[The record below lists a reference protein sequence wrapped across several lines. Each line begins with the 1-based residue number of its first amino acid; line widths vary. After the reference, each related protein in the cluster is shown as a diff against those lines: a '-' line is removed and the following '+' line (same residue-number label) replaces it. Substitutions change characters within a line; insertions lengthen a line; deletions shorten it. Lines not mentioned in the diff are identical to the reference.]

1 MRLIAARPIPARLTD
16 RRGAALLVV
25 LWLAVAATGL
35 ALALLEATRRAAP
48 DDRRAVDAIRL
59 RLAVQA
65 AVQATA
71 ARLLREEVELGP
83 EGGRLG
89 FEQDGIALRVRVTAE
104 SGLVDL
110 ASASPGLLRGLAE
123 ATGRTAV
130 EARALAEE
138 VERRRSG
145 RGGEATDAP
154 TVGATAATAL
164 RPPARPGLDHPAE
177 VAELPGA
184 DPEAVRVESV
194 ARWLALVTLGTG
206 RSEPLA
212 DLAPEPVRAALAGEP
227 RGPSGSLGGPSDGGP
242 AGTAP
247 AGPRRADPA
256 NLYRLAIVA
265 RTPAGRIAV
274 RSARLLLKPGEDRPV
289 RIVDWSGP
297 ELLPDDPFLA
307 EGT

>member
-35 ALALLEATRRAAP
+35 ALALLEATRRAGP
-48 DDRRAVDAIRL
+48 EDRRALDAIRL

-71 ARLLREEVELGP
+71 AQLLREEVELGP

-89 FEQDGIALRVRVTAE
+89 FEQDGIALRVRVQAE

-110 ASASPGLLRGLAE
+110 ASASPGLLSGLAQ

-138 VERRRSG
+138 IERRRSG
-145 RGGEATDAP
+145 RGGDATDAAAAGP
-154 TVGATAATAL
+154 SAATAL
-164 RPPARPGLDHPAE
+164 RPPTRPGLDHPVE
-177 VAELPGA
+177 VAELPGT
-184 DPEAVRVESV
+184 DFEAARVERV
-194 ARWLALVTLGTG
+194 ERWLALVTLGTG
-206 RSEPLA
+206 RSEPLV
-212 DLAPEPVRAALAGEP
+212 DLAPEAVRAALAGEP
-227 RGPSGSLGGPSDGGP
+227 RGSPGAEGGPPGGDE
-242 AGTAP
+242 AGRGPT
-247 AGPRRADPA
+247 GPRRADPA

-274 RSARLLLKPGEDRPV
+274 RSTRLLLRPGQDRPV